1 VTTRYESHRR
11 AVEAVGA
18 AYRRLPDGVAPRLG
32 KRTSNLF
39 RFRSG
44 RTGGDVLGAG
54 PDGGEGDT
62 GGDRKPVR
70 PAKLDVS
77 GFDRVLAVDPVRR
90 TADVQGMT
98 TYEHLVDAT
107 LPHGLMPL
115 VVPQL
120 RTITLGGAVT
130 GLGIES
136 TSFRNGLPHESVLEM
151 EILTGSGEVVVARPD
166 NEHAELFAAFP
177 NSYGTLGYALRLTI
191 ELEPVRPYVELR
203 HLRFDD
209 VATAMSVLDEAC
221 ETRSHG
227 GVAVDFLD
235 GVVFS
240 PDELYL
246 TLARF
251 VDEAPAT
258 SDYTGMD
265 IYYRS
270 VQSRAIDH
278 LTTHDYLWRWDTDWF
293 WCSGAFG
300 LQRPGLRRF
309 WPRRYRRSDVYR
321 RLVAFDRRYQLTA
334 RLDRF
339 RGRLPSE
346 AVIQDIEVPVDRV
359 ADFLDFFHR
368 EVGISPVWLC
378 PLQLRRPANDGP
390 TRTWPL
396 YPLKPDVRYVNVGFW
411 STVPLPRG
419 RKDGYYNRLIEAEV
433 TRLDGHKSLY
443 STAFYSADE
452 FWRLYNGPV
461 YRDVKGRYDP
471 AGRLLNLYDKCVR
484 NR

>member
-1 VTTRYESHRR
+1 VDVVS
-11 AVEAVGA
+11 A
-18 AYRRLPDGVAPRLG
+18 AYRQLPDGTAPRLA
-32 KRTSNLF
+32 KQTSNLF

-44 RTGGDVLGAG
+44 RGGQGM
-54 PDGGEGDT
+54 
-62 GGDRKPVR
+62 R

-77 GFDRVLAVDPVRR
+77 PFDGVLAVDPVRR

-98 TYEHLVDAT
+98 TYERLVDAT

-191 ELEPVRPYVELR
+191 ELEPVRPYVEVR
-203 HLRFDD
+203 HLRFAD
-209 VATAMSVLDEAC
+209 VAAAMAVLGEAC
-221 ETRSHG
+221 ESRSHD
-227 GVAVDFLD
+227 GVPVDFVD

-240 PDELYL
+240 PAELYL
-246 TLARF
+246 TLGRF
-251 VDEAPAT
+251 VDDAPAT

-270 VQSRAIDH
+270 IRRRATDH
-278 LTTHDYLWRWDTDWF
+278 LTTYDYLWRWDTDWF
-293 WCSGAFG
+293 WCSEAFG
-300 LQRPGLRRF
+300 LQRPRVRRL

-321 RLVAFDRRYQLTA
+321 RLVALDRRYQITA

-339 RGRLPSE
+339 QGRPPRE
-346 AVIQDIEVPVDRV
+346 AVIQDVEVPVDRV

-378 PLQLRRPANDGP
+378 PLQLRQPADGSP
-390 TRTWPL
+390 VRTWPL
-396 YPLKPDVRYVNVGFW
+396 YPLKPDVRYVNLGFW
-411 STVPLPRG
+411 ATVPLPKG
-419 RKDGYYNRLIEAEV
+419 REDGYYNRLIETEV

-452 FWRLYNGPV
+452 FWRLYNGPA

-471 AGRLLNLYDKCVR
+471 DGRLLNLYDKCVR